1 MAGHLDALLGLIN
14 QTISVELLLVE
25 EVLVLM
31 LLGSLQDS
39 WVTLVVTLRNCWLE
53 GKHLSLETVKSSLLS
68 EEARRKDRESATNP
82 KALVMDGDM
91 NRGRG
96 LKRSLQNQEKL
107 RTRSKSRGRST
118 YFYCGK
124 MGHF

>member
-53 GKHLSLETVKSSLLS
+53 GKHLSLETVKSSL
-68 EEARRKDRESATNP
+68 
-82 KALVMDGDM
+82 
-91 NRGRG
+91 
-96 LKRSLQNQEKL
+96 SLEGQRVLN
-107 RTRSKSRGRST
+107 
-118 YFYCGK
+118 
-124 MGHF
+124 